1 MRVLGGRQTIAL
13 GMLHAQNGDD
23 WARRFAFPVAKPT
36 LVLPEVLEPIGA
48 SCVDRRLV
56 FGRGAARPWP
66 LPLFSTRSSPNLIH
80 HWLYRN
86 QTGSIALSEWREAS
100 ASAIVVH
107 PSLALLLALCGR
119 TDIGRAARPWIL
131 KLERTRRWAA
141 ERAAIKAEVKRAKE
155 TVDLIGIARAV
166 TRLDALEA
174 EIVAVEKTKPANRN

>member
-1 MRVLGGRQTIAL
+1 VRHSLYRLKSEKKAISHFLKVHRGICDRLGPFEA
-13 GMLHAQNGDD
+13 
-23 WARRFAFPVAKPT
+23 AR
-36 LVLPEVLEPIGA
+36 
-48 SCVDRRLV
+48 VDR
-56 FGRGAARPWP
+56 
-66 LPLFSTRSSPNLIH
+66 
-80 HWLYRN
+80 N
-86 QTGSIALSEWREAS
+86 QKGSIALSEWREAS

-131 KLERTRRWAA
+131 KLARTRRWAA